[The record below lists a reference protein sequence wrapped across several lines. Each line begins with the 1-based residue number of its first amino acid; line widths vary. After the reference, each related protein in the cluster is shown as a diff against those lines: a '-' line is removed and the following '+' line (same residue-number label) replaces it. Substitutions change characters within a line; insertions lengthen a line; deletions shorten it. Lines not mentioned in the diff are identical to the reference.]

1 MSSVRSFLTPV
12 KEPKPPKSQDI
23 LTSAHQV
30 KCWASSLR
38 ILDPH
43 SAVSNVI
50 VREDVPY
57 LPRVTQISK
66 AENDALMIPSCQ
78 RHSVTLRGPLNS
90 TSEYILP
97 CRITVRCWQMLKICA
112 PPHCKIGRHGR
123 CKTTAEALTD
133 QSGKAVYNLL
143 MNCGV
148 GSYHHRPP
156 ETVSLVADQLSH
168 G

>member
-1 MSSVRSFLTPV
+1 MSSVQNFLTPV

-23 LTSAHQV
+23 LTSSHQV

-50 VREDVPY
+50 VREDVAY
-57 LPRVTQISK
+57 SAWVTQISK
-66 AENDALMIPSCQ
+66 AENDASMIPSCQ
-78 RHSVTLRGPLNS
+78 RHSITLRRPLN
-90 TSEYILP
+90 TISEYILRWRIAIR
-97 CRITVRCWQMLKICA
+97 CRQMLKICA
-112 PPHCKIGRHGR
+112 PPHCKISRSDR
-123 CKTTAEALTD
+123 CKTTAEASRN

-143 MNCGV
+143 MNCAV
-148 GSYHHRPP
+148 RSYHHQPP
-156 ETVSLVADQLSH
+156 ETVALVADQLSH